1 MTIQLREEVE
11 RAKVQKA
18 NAALPPPFALPFTA
32 VRLAL
37 SLLLGPK
44 AVRAYERV
52 EVIRDQLD
60 TVTAESDGPMAGTA
74 IRCQLAHCCRQSL
87 CVEGQGQ
94 SELVHSVGSPPK
106 CLDKGLWLYG
116 RGACAD
122 FTLQSAAVI
131 KTNPTVWGFLLFLQ
145 VGRAGRA
152 S

>member
-60 TVTAESDGPMAGTA
+60 TVTAESDGPVAGTA
-74 IRCQLAHCCRQSL
+74 IRCSSVPVCRRSRVKASWSTRSDPIQTVL
-87 CVEGQGQ
+87 T
-94 SELVHSVGSPPK
+94 K
-106 CLDKGLWLYG
+106 AWLYG

-131 KTNPTVWGFLLFLQ
+131 KTNPTAWGLLLFAQ